1 MAKSPLSLVD
11 VPARA
16 AVHADPVPGQV
27 RTVLAAVTTWPWS
40 VVVNRGA
47 NARSAAA
54 GDAVS
59 ASPATAVMRAH
70 ETLPTLD
77 VRHSLPRCAN
87 RWDTLGCGG
96 TSRCPRR
103 GTERHVPPRQS
114 ARNVPKTGVI
124 GTGVTLDRFSGAASG
139 RIG

>member
-11 VPARA
+11 APARA

-54 GDAVS
+54 GDAVTGS
-59 ASPATAVMRAH
+59 AGRATGAH
-70 ETLPTLD
+70 RTPPTRD

-87 RWDTLGCGG
+87 RWTTRDVGNV
-96 TSRCPRR
+96 PR
-103 GTERHVPPRQS
+103 PS
-114 ARNVPKTGVI
+114 ARD
-124 GTGVTLDRFSGAASG
+124 GTACA
-139 RIG
+139 